1 MTHQSRPL
9 AGALTVTV
17 IFALVLLLVSVIII
31 NGAEERI
38 IYKQADLV
46 ESSIRSA
53 CVNAYAVSGR
63 YPTLEEIERDYNV
76 NIDRNA
82 FTVNYS
88 AFASNVM
95 PYINVIIKE

>member
-1 MTHQSRPL
+1 MTHPGRP
-9 AGALTVTV
+9 AFSALTVTV
-17 IFALVLLLVSVIII
+17 IFALILFLLSMVII
-31 NGAEERI
+31 NVTEERI
-38 IYKQADLV
+38 VYKQAELV

-63 YPTLEEIERDYNV
+63 YPTLEEIEREYNV
-76 NIDRNA
+76 NIDRDA

-95 PYINVIIKE
+95 PYINVTIKE